1 MIKRAGGMKT
11 VARSVVKQLLR
22 KAGHAYPCEDY
33 LNKYVFGYH
42 LAKLFKRLD
51 IRCVI
56 DVGGHQGGYGHFL
69 RTDVG
74 YSGLI
79 ISFEPALENLSM
91 LRKRA
96 ERDGNWMVLGLAL
109 GDEITRRE
117 MNVMKLSVFNSF
129 LEPTDSAVSDF
140 RLRNAVVQREMV
152 EMQTLDAIFE
162 RISKE
167 RGIERPYLKIDTQG
181 FDFRVLQGA
190 QRVLGKFLGVQV
202 EASVKPLYVGA
213 VPFTEVFEYLRARGF
228 ELTGMFPVV
237 RDEKLRLVEFDL
249 VMARGE

>member
-1 MIKRAGGMKT
+1 MVKR
-11 VARSVVKQLLR
+11 LLR
-22 KAGHAYPCEDY
+22 QTGHAYPCEDY

-56 DVGGHQGGYGHFL
+56 DVGAHQGGYGHFL

-79 ISFEPALENLSM
+79 ISFEPAPANLSA

-96 ERDGNWMVLGLAL
+96 KADGNWVVLGMAL
-109 GDEITRRE
+109 GDENRRRE
-117 MNVMKLSVFNSF
+117 MNVMKASNFNSF
-129 LEPTDSAVSDF
+129 LEPTDAVVSDF
-140 RLRNAVVQREMV
+140 RMYNAVDHREMV
-152 EMQTLDAIFE
+152 EMNTLDSLFD
-162 RISKE
+162 RISGE
-167 RGIERPYLKIDTQG
+167 CGIERPYLKVDTQG
-181 FDFRVLQGA
+181 YDLRVLQGA
-190 QRVLGKFLGVQV
+190 RSVLGTFLGVQV

-213 VPFTEVFEYLRARGF
+213 VPFTEVFAFLEARGF
-228 ELTGMFPVV
+228 EMTGTFPVA

-249 VMARGE
+249 VMARFAGM